1 MGHLDS
7 RLSNP
12 TEHPPRNLTSSPPP
26 LDRPEPEHVA
36 AFTCTADHAPMASDH
51 VLHAGKPSMTD
62 EELVAYIK
70 NEFQE
75 DAARAQLQ
83 ANDAG
88 VLTSESAPGMTL
100 DLSHKFIRALP
111 VEVIGLIKDKVER

>member
-1 MGHLDS
+1 
-7 RLSNP
+7 
-12 TEHPPRNLTSSPPP
+12 
-26 LDRPEPEHVA
+26 
-36 AFTCTADHAPMASDH
+36 MASDH